1 LALAT
6 IASLGSAMPISA
18 LFRTIDVLLAALV
31 LVAFS

>member
-1 LALAT
+1 M
-6 IASLGSAMPISA
+6 AMNAFPEPRMPLSA